1 MNGAIT
7 STTADREEILTASD
21 GVKEVNNI
29 YILFNLNQEWVMG
42 LVFLLAKPFLGFCVL
57 IFFPNWRISLVRVEV
72 ELVVALN
79 IYLHVNYSLVYLC

>member
-29 YILFNLNQEWVMG
+29 YIYIVQSKPGVGNGIGFPSCKTFSRILCLD
-42 LVFLLAKPFLGFCVL
+42 FLPKLENKLSLGGG
-57 IFFPNWRISLVRVEV
+57 
-72 ELVVALN
+72 
-79 IYLHVNYSLVYLC
+79 